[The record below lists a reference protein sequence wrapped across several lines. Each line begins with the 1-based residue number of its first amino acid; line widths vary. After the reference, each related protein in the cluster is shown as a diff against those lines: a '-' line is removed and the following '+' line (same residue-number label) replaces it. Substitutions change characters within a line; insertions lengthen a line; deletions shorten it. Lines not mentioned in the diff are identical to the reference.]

1 MYIHLSAI
9 VKGVVAPPRFGVYTC
24 IMTQP
29 RSAPD
34 APPALPCACASLR
47 RASRAVTQLYEEAL
61 RPSGI
66 RITQFTLL
74 QFLALAGRPIT
85 QGMLGQLLAL
95 DSTTLS
101 RTLKPLESAGWI
113 RSVAGPDGRE
123 RHVELAAG
131 GRRVLKRATPA
142 WEAVQQRLR
151 HALGPKQW
159 SALDE
164 LLTSVTRRSR
174 EL

>member
-1 MYIHLSAI
+1 MMNH
-9 VKGVVAPPRFGVYTC
+9 
-24 IMTQP
+24 P
-29 RSAPD
+29 RSVPD
-34 APPALPCACASLR
+34 APPALLCACANLR
-47 RASRAVTQLYEEAL
+47 RASRAVTQLYDEAL

-74 QFLALAGRPIT
+74 QFLALGGRPIT

-101 RTLKPLESAGWI
+101 RTLKPLQSAGWI
-113 RSVAGPDGRE
+113 LSVAGPDGRE
-123 RHVELAAG
+123 RRVELAAG

-142 WEAVQQRLR
+142 WEAAQQRLR

-159 SALDE
+159 SALEE
-164 LLTSVTRRSR
+164 LLTSVTGRVR

>member
-1 MYIHLSAI
+1 MYIHLLPC
-9 VKGVVAPPRFGVYTC
+9 VKGRLGNASLFLPNAAGALPSGGFSVYTC
-24 IMTQP
+24 LMDQP

-34 APPALPCACASLR
+34 ALPALPCACASLR
-47 RASRAVTQLYEEAL
+47 RASRAVTQLYEQAL

-85 QGMLGQLLAL
+85 QGTLGQLLAL

-113 RSVAGPDGRE
+113 RSTAGPDGRE
-123 RHVELAAG
+123 R
-131 GRRVLKRATPA
+131 R
-142 WEAVQQRLR
+142 
-151 HALGPKQW
+151 
-159 SALDE
+159 
-164 LLTSVTRRSR
+164 
-174 EL
+174 

>member
-1 MYIHLSAI
+1 
-9 VKGVVAPPRFGVYTC
+9 
-24 IMTQP
+24 
-29 RSAPD
+29 
-34 APPALPCACASLR
+34 
-47 RASRAVTQLYEEAL
+47 LYEEAL

-66 RITQFTLL
+66 RITQFALL

-85 QGMLGQLLAL
+85 QGTLGQLLAL

-113 RSVAGPDGRE
+113 RSTPGPDGRE
-123 RHVELAAG
+123 RHVELTAG

-151 HALGPKQW
+151 LALGPKQW
-159 SALDE
+159 SALE
-164 LLTSVTRRSR
+164 ALLTSVTRRVR
-174 EL
+174 EV